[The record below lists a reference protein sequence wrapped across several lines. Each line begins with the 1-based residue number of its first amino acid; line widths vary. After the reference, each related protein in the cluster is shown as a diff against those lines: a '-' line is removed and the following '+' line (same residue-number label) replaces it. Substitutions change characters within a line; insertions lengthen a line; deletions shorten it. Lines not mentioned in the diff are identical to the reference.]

1 MFKLPIGLKGW
12 EMKFE
17 EELNMEK
24 YTTPF
29 AGKFL
34 RRHYGAGLS
43 NLSATTYLV
52 HINFKDPDTALALVI
67 DYINRGYKGIQL
79 NLEFAFQN
87 VCVSKDNLESLITD
101 LIEEGY
107 PDLKEQI
114 GDKTSQKTLL

>member
-1 MFKLPIGLKGW
+1 MPIGMKGW

-34 RRHYGAGLS
+34 RRHYGSGLS

-52 HINFKDPDTALALVI
+52 HINFNDPDTALALVV
-67 DYINRGYKGIQL
+67 DFINRGYKGIQL
-79 NLEFAFQN
+79 NLNIGYQN
-87 VCVSKDNLESLITD
+87 ICMDKAQLESLITD
-101 LIEEGY
+101 LIKEGY
-107 PDLKEQI
+107 PDLKDKI